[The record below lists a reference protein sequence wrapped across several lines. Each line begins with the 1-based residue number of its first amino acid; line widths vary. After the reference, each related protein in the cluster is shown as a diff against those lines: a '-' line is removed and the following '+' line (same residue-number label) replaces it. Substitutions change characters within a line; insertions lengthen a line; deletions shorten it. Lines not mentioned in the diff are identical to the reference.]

1 MKLETIVALAT
12 PPLKSALGIIRL
24 SGMETFTIINRVF
37 FTNTGSL
44 SERGI
49 YHGWIKDGDE
59 TIDEVVVLAYIQPK
73 SYTGED
79 LVEIIFHGSPLIA
92 QQILS
97 ILIKYGARSAEPGE
111 FSSRAFLNN
120 KIDLIQAE
128 AINDM
133 INATSLEAKK
143 LALYSLKGETSDKI
157 LTVQVK
163 IADLVSLIEV
173 NIDYPEYTDIEIA
186 TTEKVLADTN
196 EITKAIDLLI
206 DEGRQGKIIKEG
218 LKVAIVGKP
227 NVGKSSLLN
236 ALIGEEKAIVTN
248 VAGTTR
254 DIVEG
259 EINLDGII
267 LHLYDTAG
275 IRESQDQIESIGIGK
290 AKQVLTDA
298 DLIILVIDGSRTL
311 DEEDQ
316 KILEL
321 TQERKRLIVYNKSDL
336 TNIEKHDGK
345 LYVSA
350 LTKDISALKR
360 AIVKLFAI
368 DNASFSRPSLTNARQ
383 LGLLAQAKQNLL
395 TAQELAKQKIPLDLI
410 NVELQAALMA
420 INDVLGKTGDSDLSQ
435 EIFSRFCLGK

>member
-157 LTVQVK
+157 LPVQVK

>member
-111 FSSRAFLNN
+111 FSIRAFLNN

-157 LTVQVK
+157 LPVQVK

-410 NVELQAALMA
+410 NGELQAALMA

>member
-44 SERGI
+44 SERGV

-157 LTVQVK
+157 LPVQVK

>member
-97 ILIKYGARSAEPGE
+97 VLIKYGARSAEPGE

-157 LTVQVK
+157 LPVQVK

-186 TTEKVLADTN
+186 TTEKVLA
-196 EITKAIDLLI
+196 
-206 DEGRQGKIIKEG
+206 
-218 LKVAIVGKP
+218 
-227 NVGKSSLLN
+227 
-236 ALIGEEKAIVTN
+236 
-248 VAGTTR
+248 
-254 DIVEG
+254 
-259 EINLDGII
+259 
-267 LHLYDTAG
+267 
-275 IRESQDQIESIGIGK
+275 
-290 AKQVLTDA
+290 
-298 DLIILVIDGSRTL
+298 
-311 DEEDQ
+311 
-316 KILEL
+316 
-321 TQERKRLIVYNKSDL
+321 
-336 TNIEKHDGK
+336 
-345 LYVSA
+345 
-350 LTKDISALKR
+350 
-360 AIVKLFAI
+360 
-368 DNASFSRPSLTNARQ
+368 
-383 LGLLAQAKQNLL
+383 
-395 TAQELAKQKIPLDLI
+395 
-410 NVELQAALMA
+410 
-420 INDVLGKTGDSDLSQ
+420 
-435 EIFSRFCLGK
+435 